1 LAFWPVTAYSRF
13 VGIRDL
19 AEGVRGINHGPA
31 HQWAH
36 KTVVTHRVLACV
48 AATAALYACAMTFAG
63 MHQPGALAP
72 AEVCIATVIYVAFAV
87 VPLLHWPP
95 WLPVATCLLGAF
107 VSLDVGQSDALIGPA
122 LVVAVLVYA
131 VVSEKS
137 QAGITTAAVVLV
149 LVAGHLLFCRHLKTG
164 WADLAVL
171 PWIVMAAAIGVAIKA
186 KRAHEAML
194 AERARRAEEG
204 REAEARRRVQEER
217 LRIARDL
224 HDAVGHQVALISVQ
238 AGAMSYLLK
247 GGDLDKARESLAHIQ
262 QASESALEELR
273 LTVGLLRA
281 PGDQEPMEPAGGL
294 ARLGELIDSFTATG
308 LRVRYELSGP
318 VRPLPEAVDLTAY
331 RVIQESLTN
340 TAKHAAGAGASVR
353 VVFRSGV
360 LAVAID
366 DDGRTSDPAACE
378 EGHGIIG
385 MRERA
390 TALGGWLSAGR
401 REDGG
406 FRVLAE
412 LPLPAVVTASPP
424 AVPTTAVPAS
434 AELATAEAAAAAE
447 PARAASCR

>member
-1 LAFWPVTAYSRF
+1 
-13 VGIRDL
+13 
-19 AEGVRGINHGPA
+19 
-31 HQWAH
+31 
-36 KTVVTHRVLACV
+36 VVTHRVVACV

-63 MHQPGALAP
+63 THQPGALSP
-72 AEVCIATVIYVAFAV
+72 AAVSIATVIYVAFAV

-95 WLPVATCLLGAF
+95 LLPVAACTVGAF
-107 VSLDVGQSDALIGPA
+107 VSLGVGQTDALIGPA

-131 VVSEKS
+131 MRSERSQVV
-137 QAGITTAAVVLV
+137 ITKVAVVLV
-149 LVAGHLLFCRHLKTG
+149 LVAGHLLFCRHLKAG

-171 PWIVMAAAIGVAIKA
+171 PWIVMAGAIGIAIRA

-238 AGAMSYLLK
+238 AGAMSYLLE
-247 GGDLDKARESLAHIQ
+247 GADLDKARESLAHIQ

-273 LTVGLLRA
+273 LTVGLLRS
-281 PGDQEPMEPAGGL
+281 PGDHEPMEPAGGL

-308 LRVRYELSGP
+308 LRVRSEMSGA
-318 VRPLPEAVDLTAY
+318 VRSLPEAVDLTAY

-340 TAKHAAGAGASVR
+340 TTKHAAGATASVR
-353 VVFRSGV
+353 VVFRART
-360 LAVAID
+360 LTVAID

-378 EGHGIIG
+378 DGHGIIG

-390 TALGGWLSAGR
+390 TALGGWLSAGPHD
-401 REDGG
+401 DGG

-412 LPLPAVVTASPP
+412 LPLPAVAAARLP
-424 AVPTTAVPAS
+424 AEPEDPEPA
-434 AELATAEAAAAAE
+434 AELAGVQPAAAEAA
-447 PARAASCR
+447 RAVS